1 MKKLSAAIAGTA
13 VAVLLV
19 AAPAAAH
26 VEPTVQEVPAGSYAT
41 VEFTVEH
48 GCDGSPTVRLEF
60 QIPEELTDV
69 TPVEQ
74 AGWST
79 SVSGGI
85 VTFEGGP
92 LAPDVEADFAVQFTV
107 PEQQGATLTFPFIQT
122 CEEGSIDWIQQGSDA
137 ERPAPTVTIGAPDPS
152 APTPPATTST
162 VPSEVSTTTTVE
174 TSTTQGIAPIT
185 EVDPEA
191 AETEDAD
198 QGASPWLAIG
208 GVVLVTAAVVGT
220 VIYLRSREK

>member
-1 MKKLSAAIAGTA
+1 
-13 VAVLLV
+13 
-19 AAPAAAH
+19 
-26 VEPTVQEVPAGSYAT
+26 
-41 VEFTVEH
+41 
-48 GCDGSPTVRLEF
+48 
-60 QIPEELTDV
+60 
-69 TPVEQ
+69 
-74 AGWST
+74 
-79 SVSGGI
+79 
-85 VTFEGGP
+85 
-92 LAPDVEADFAVQFTV
+92 
-107 PEQQGATLTFPFIQT
+107 
-122 CEEGSIDWIQQGSDA
+122 
-137 ERPAPTVTIGAPDPS
+137 VTIGAPDPS